1 MRIKR
6 DYGQPFF
13 RQPKRRRGRKLL
25 LTILLGALL
34 GLVVATQ
41 QASLERIVSQ
51 LGQPAATPTPMPA
64 ERAWRASNLAEA
76 GDFAAAADLLAQITA
91 ERPNSVAHLNDYGRA
106 LLELADYE
114 SALSTAQRMLDLD
127 PRDARGFA
135 LKAAAL
141 VGADQASAAIPIA
154 LTGLELDRELAA
166 TYATLVRA
174 YIATQRWADALDT
187 GERGLSLNPD
197 DAELTR
203 AYAYALQAVG
213 AFDDASAYLERS
225 IELRPGYLPAQ
236 FELAA
241 LYLARD
247 QDQRAIEHYERIL
260 SLDSRNARAMLRLCL
275 AYRKIGQFSR
285 ALGFCEDAV
294 ANDADDA
301 EALFQLAMLYYR
313 ERRFDES
320 RDMFLRCVSRAASVY
335 DLSCRYR
342 LGLSHYYTG
351 DCAAGWALLTES
363 LATAEASSSAALDN
377 IRLGLS
383 EIRGDPACIDQ
394 AAAPASLQ
402 D

>member
-6 DYGQPFF
+6 DYAQPFF

-25 LTILLGALL
+25 LAILVGALL
-34 GLVVATQ
+34 GLAVAAQWT
-41 QASLERIVSQ
+41 SVERIVSQ
-51 LGQPAATPTPMPA
+51 IGKPAATPTPLPA
-64 ERAWRASNLAEA
+64 ERAWRAANLARA
-76 GDFAAAADLLAQITA
+76 GDFAAAADLLADVAA
-91 ERPNSVAHLNDYGRA
+91 ERPDNIAYLYDYGRA
-106 LLELADYE
+106 LLELSDYE
-114 SALSTAQRMLDLD
+114 SALSTARQITDQD
-127 PRDARGFA
+127 PIDARGFA

-141 VGADQASAAIPIA
+141 VGDDQASAAIPVA
-154 LTGLELDRELAA
+154 QTGLELDRGLAA
-166 TYATLVRA
+166 SYATLVRA
-174 YIATQRWADALDT
+174 YIATQRWADALEI

-213 AFDDASAYLERS
+213 AYDDAAAYLERA

-247 QDQRAIEHYERIL
+247 EDQRAIEHYERIL
-260 SLDSRNARAMLRLCL
+260 SLDSRNARALLRLCL

-294 ANDADDA
+294 ANAADDA

-313 ERRFDES
+313 ERRFDLS
-320 RDMFLRCVSRAASVY
+320 RDIFQRCAAQEAPVY

-363 LATAEASSSAALDN
+363 LATAEASNSEAIDN